1 MPEQIITCPKCSE
14 EIPLTD
20 VLTNQIT
27 QGVRKEFQEK
37 LMKEKENLKRSLKKD
52 AENEFSLE
60 IKDLSEKLEE
70 KDQKLSELKDAEL
83 KARKLERQLTEKDDQ
98 FQRNLEDKIRE
109 SENKITDKLKND
121 YEERTKE
128 KIKKLEQEVKK
139 DAETS
144 NQKLIEANENLRN
157 EKKEKQEL
165 ELLIAQ
171 QKDAIN
177 TEKIK
182 LEKDYLI
189 KKEELR
195 KSIIEENRAANE
207 QEINRKTAVIDDLKK
222 EINNLRTKAEQGSQ
236 QIQGEV
242 SEEQLKNILKT
253 FFPED
258 LIDDVPVGVSGA
270 DIVQKIK
277 NFQGKECGIILWESK
292 NTKTWQNSWI
302 DKLKTD
308 QKKINANFAVL
319 VSKTLPRE
327 VQQFGDVRNVWV
339 SNIDLIIPLTKI
351 LRGSILELYQKEQ
364 SLEGKNLKMERLY
377 SYLNSSA
384 FKQRVHDSLDSFNS
398 MKQELEK
405 EITSTTKRWNKR
417 RLLIERVQ
425 ENLISM
431 YGTFEGIASHAIPE
445 LETIANDLLESK
457 EGE

>member
-1 MPEQIITCPKCSE
+1 MPEQIITCPQCSE
-14 EIPLTD
+14 QIPLND
-20 VLTNQIT
+20 VLTNEIT
-27 QGVRKEFQEK
+27 QVVKKEFQEK
-37 LMKEKENLKRSLKKD
+37 LMKEKENLKRSIKKD

-121 YEERTKE
+121 YAKRNKE
-128 KIKKLEQEVKK
+128 TIKKVEQELKK
-139 DAETS
+139 DAEAS

-157 EKKEKQEL
+157 EKKKKQEL

-177 TEKIK
+177 TEKRK
-182 LEKDYLI
+182 LEKDYFI

-195 KSIIEENRAANE
+195 KSIIEENRTANE
-207 QEINRKTAVIDDLKK
+207 LEINRKTAVIDDLKK

-242 SEEQLKNILKT
+242 SEEQLKKILKEY
-253 FFPED
+253 FPED

-292 NTKTWQNSWI
+292 NTRTWQNSWI

-308 QKKINANFAVL
+308 QKKVNADFAVL
-319 VSKTLPRE
+319 VSKTLPKEIR
-327 VQQFGDVRNVWV
+327 QFGDMRNVWV
-339 SNIDLIIPLTKI
+339 SNIDLVIPLTKI
-351 LRGSILELYQKEQ
+351 LRGSILELYEKEQ
-364 SLEGKNLKMERLY
+364 SLEGTNLKMEKLY
-377 SYLNSSA
+377 RYLNSSA
-384 FKQRVHDSLDSFNS
+384 FKQRVHDSIDSFHS
-398 MKQELEK
+398 MQQELEK
-405 EITSTTKRWNKR
+405 EITSTTKRWHKR
-417 RLLIERVQ
+417 RALIERVQ
-425 ENLISM
+425 ENVISM
-431 YGTFEGIASHAIPE
+431 CGTFEGIASQSIPE
-445 LETIANDLLESK
+445 MEKYANDLLESK